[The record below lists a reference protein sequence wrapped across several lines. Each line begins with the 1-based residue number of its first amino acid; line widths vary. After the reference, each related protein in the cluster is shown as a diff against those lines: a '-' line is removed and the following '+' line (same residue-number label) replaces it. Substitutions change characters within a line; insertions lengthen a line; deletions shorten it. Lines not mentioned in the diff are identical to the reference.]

1 MNGVKIALIISLIL
15 IFALGITLFSACKK
29 EEKKEQKTGETTTTE
44 TTEPTKTEPTKFK
57 VDLTKTVGD
66 YQVMVKTWEL
76 FAGDESLKPKE
87 GNVIVKIDLT
97 VSHAKKQP
105 FMVSSSMSFRLKGK
119 DTKEFEPIKYEGK
132 DKFTDGMIE
141 AGKSALGIVAFELPK
156 DTADLVFSAGKFKY
170 DDPTK
175 VTFPLTKDEPV
186 VEPPA

>member
-1 MNGVKIALIISLIL
+1 MVKFRLFFIISLIL
-15 IFALGITLFSACKK
+15 ILTLGISFFSACKK
-29 EEKKEQKTGETTTTE
+29 EEKNEQKTEETI
-44 TTEPTKTEPTKFK
+44 TTEPTKAESTKFK

-66 YQVMVKTWEL
+66 NQVTVKTWEL

-87 GNVIVKIDLT
+87 GNVIVKID
-97 VSHAKKQP
+97 VSVAHAKKQP
-105 FMVSSSMSFRLKGK
+105 FLVSSSMSFRLKGK
-119 DTKEFEPIKYEGK
+119 DTKEFEPMKYEGK

-141 AGKSALGIVAFELPK
+141 AGKTALGIVAFEVPK
-156 DTADLVFSAGKFKY
+156 DTADLVFSAGKFKF

>member
-1 MNGVKIALIISLIL
+1 MVKFRLFFIISLIL
-15 IFALGITLFSACKK
+15 ILTLGISFFYACKK
-29 EEKKEQKTGETTTTE
+29 EEKKEQKTEETI
-44 TTEPTKTEPTKFK
+44 TTEPTKAEPTKFK

-66 YQVMVKTWEL
+66 NQVTVKTWEL

-87 GNVIVKIDLT
+87 GNVIVKID
-97 VSHAKKQP
+97 VSVAHAKKQP
-105 FMVSSSMSFRLKGK
+105 FLVSSSMSFRLKGK
-119 DTKEFEPIKYEGK
+119 DTKEFEPMKYEGK

-141 AGKSALGIVAFELPK
+141 AGKTALGIVAFEVPK
-156 DTADLVFSAGKFKY
+156 DTADLVFSAGKFKF